1 MPSTPRALAAAV
13 LCAVSLTACGSS
25 ETSGSDEVTLGFVNG
40 ANTEFHTC
48 LQRSVEAEAKT
59 AGAKLITANSKQDPG
74 TELNNIED
82 MISRSVDALI
92 VQTVNVDAL
101 KNDITKAKN
110 AGIPIFLTSVITQ
123 DTSDI
128 LGAVVVDLK
137 QVGALDA
144 EFIAEQAAGAPVEVG
159 IVAGAPGAASD
170 LMVNGFKA
178 ALPPTATVVA
188 NQPGMF
194 NRAKAQDVAEN
205 MIQAHPDLKYA
216 FVANEEMAFG
226 ALQAFQAAGKD
237 VKIVTVNG
245 TDEGLAAVGDGRFA
259 ATVANSATTTGQ
271 LAVKNTLDLL
281 DKGPAEKITNTP
293 IKLITKDNLAEAPKY
308 CLEG

>member
-1 MPSTPRALAAAV
+1 MLVLIICATSVSACGDAAAGDE
-13 LCAVSLTACGSS
+13 SL
-25 ETSGSDEVTLGFVNG
+25 TLGFVNG

-48 LQRSVEAEAKT
+48 LQRAVDAEAKA
-59 AGAKLITANSKQDPG
+59 AGATLIAANSKQDPG

-82 MISRSVDALI
+82 MISRDVDALI

-110 AGIPIFLTSVITQ
+110 ANIPIFLTSVITS

-128 LGAVVVDLK
+128 LGAVVVDLR

-144 EFIAEQAAGAPVEVG
+144 GYIAKDAGDQPVEVG
-159 IVAGAPGAASD
+159 VIAGAPGAASD
-170 LMVNGFKA
+170 LMVNGFKD
-178 ALPPTATVVA
+178 ALPSTATVVA

-205 MIQAHPDLKYA
+205 MIQAHPNLRYA

-226 ALQAFQAAGKD
+226 ALQAFQAAGKN
-237 VKIVTVNG
+237 VKIVTSNG
-245 TDEGLAAVGDGRFA
+245 TAEGLAAVRDGRFA
-259 ATVANSATTTGQ
+259 ATVANSATVTGQ
-271 LAVKNTLDLL
+271 LAVRNTITLL
-281 DKGPAEKITNTP
+281 DKGDAERIANTP
-293 IKLITKDNLAEAPKY
+293 IKLITKDNLAEAPQY